1 MALAYRAHFAMWK
14 NPLATSKGFSTSAV
28 YGFLTALR
36 RLLDQEKPERICVVF
51 DGSTPTFRHRAY
63 ADYKATRQ
71 KMPEELLAQLDW
83 IRRVVEAEG
92 IPFVRLEGY
101 EADDVIG
108 TIARREAARGG
119 DVWIV
124 SGDKDMQQLVSDRVR
139 LYDPMRGAD
148 DVRIVDAAAVE
159 AKMGVPPDRVVDVLG
174 LMGDSSDNVP
184 GVPGVGD
191 KTAVRLVREH
201 GSLEGA
207 LAAAPTLSPRRLGEN
222 LAAHAEQALLSKR
235 LVTLDCD
242 VPLDPSLDVLARRE
256 RDRRALHEVFTALEF
271 SKLAAEVADAAVE
284 PARPTA
290 YRTVRTPEDVRALVD
305 DLRATK
311 ETGGFAIDTETTG
324 VDALRSAIVGLSF
337 AWRPHEACYVP
348 LNCDPPIFGT
358 GPAVR
363 REIAGSLFPGGVECR
378 DVDAVLDLLRPVL
391 EDASIPKTGQNLK
404 YDWLVLAAH
413 GVRLRGIEFDTMVAS
428 FCLDPDGRRHDLDSM
443 SLAWLRQRKTPTT
456 DLIGTGRNQVT
467 MLEVD
472 VERVSAYACEDADCT
487 WRLRAALE
495 PELSARG
502 VLGVFRE
509 IEMPLLPV
517 LCRMEHAGVRLDV
530 EALAAMGR
538 DLSTRAK
545 ALEERLFEA
554 AGEPVNLR
562 SNPQIGVLLFDRLRL
577 HETTGRKRPRR
588 TVKGTGWAT
597 DERTLLEFAPHHPIP
612 AMLLEWRMLTKL
624 VSTYVEALPQHV
636 NPRTGR
642 VHTTFHQ
649 TGAATGRLSS
659 SEPNLQNIPVRG
671 EEGRLLRTAFVPE
684 EGWTLVSAD
693 YSQIELRLL
702 AHLAEDPG
710 LTEAFLAKQDVH
722 RSTAARVFGVAPSE
736 VTPEMRGRAKAV
748 NFGVIYGMGPQRLAA
763 ETDVTVAEAEAF
775 IDAYF
780 RAFPNV
786 RAYQARV
793 VEEARRNGYVT
804 TLFGRRR
811 HLGRELDDRDSRIR
825 SQAERAAVNTPLQGT
840 AADLVKVAMIRI
852 DRRLREEGFRSRMLL
867 QVHDELVFEA
877 PPEEEER
884 LVAAVRAEMTGVA
897 DLRVPLVVDVGRGRN
912 WAEAH

>member
-14 NPLATSKGFSTSAV
+14 NPLATSKGLATSAV
-28 YGFLTALR
+28 YGFLMALR
-36 RLLDQEKPERICVVF
+36 RLVDQERPERICVVF

-71 KMPEELLAQLDW
+71 KMPDELLAQLDW

-108 TIARREAARGG
+108 TLARRESEKGV

-148 DVRIVDAAAVE
+148 DVRILDAAGVE
-159 AKMGVPPDRVVDVLG
+159 AKLGVPPSKVVDVLG

-207 LAAAPTLSPRRLGEN
+207 LAAAPSMPQKRLAEA

-235 LVTLDCD
+235 LVTLDCA
-242 VPLDPSLDVLARRE
+242 VPLDPSLSDLSRRE
-256 RDRRALHEVFTALEF
+256 PDRRALHEIFTTLEF
-271 SKLAAEVADAAVE
+271 QKLAAEVADAAVRA
-284 PARPTA
+284 PAATS
-290 YRTVRTPEDVRALVD
+290 YRTARTPEDVRALVAS
-305 DLRATK
+305 LAATR
-311 ETGGFAIDTETTG
+311 ETGGFAVDTETTG
-324 VDALRSAIVGLSF
+324 IDALRSEIVGLSF
-337 AWRPHEACYVP
+337 AWKPHEAHYVP

-358 GPAVR
+358 GPAER
-363 REIAGSLFPGGVECR
+363 REIAGSLFPGGVRCR
-378 DVDAVLDLLRPVL
+378 DVEAVLDLLRPVL
-391 EDASIPKTGQNLK
+391 EDPTIPKTGQNLK
-404 YDWLVLAAH
+404 YDWLVLRSH
-413 GVRLRGIEFDTMVAS
+413 GVELRGIEFDTMVAS
-428 FCLDPDGRRHDLDSM
+428 FCIDPDGRRHDLDSM
-443 SLAWLRQRKTPTT
+443 SLAWLQEKKTPTT
-456 DLIGTGRNQVT
+456 DLLGTGRNQVT
-467 MLEVD
+467 MLEVE

-487 WRLRAALE
+487 WRLRGTLE
-495 PELSARG
+495 RELEARG
-502 VLGVFRE
+502 VAPVFRDV
-509 IEMPLLPV
+509 EMPLLPV
-517 LCRMEHAGVRLDV
+517 LCRMEHAGIRLDV
-530 EALAAMGR
+530 EALARMGK
-538 DLSTRAK
+538 DLAARAK
-545 ALEERLFEA
+545 VLEERLFEA
-554 AGEPVNLR
+554 AGGPVNLR

-624 VSTYVEALPQHV
+624 TSTYVEALPAYV

-684 EGWTLVSAD
+684 PGWTLVSAD

-710 LTEAFLAKQDVH
+710 LLGAFQAKEDVH
-722 RSTAARVFGVAPSE
+722 RSTAARVFGVPPSE
-736 VTPEMRGRAKAV
+736 VTAEMRGRAKAV
-748 NFGVIYGMGPQRLAA
+748 NFGVIYGMGAQRLAA

-775 IDAYF
+775 IEAYF

-786 RAYQARV
+786 LSYQARV

-804 TLFGRRR
+804 TLLGRRR
-811 HLGRELDDRDSRIR
+811 HLGDELSERDSRIR

-867 QVHDELVFEA
+867 QVHDELVFEV

-884 LVAAVRAEMTGVA
+884 LVEAVRTEMTGVA
-897 DLRVPLVVDVGRGRN
+897 DLRVPLVVDVGRGRD